1 MNDKE
6 AMPLT
11 IFISTPLESEHVERI
26 RSVAPERVSVIYE
39 ADLFPPTRYIA
50 DHHGKDGSYRSPEQE
65 HRWRENIARADIFWD
80 FPPKSADE
88 TGGIDLARN
97 VKWVQTTS
105 SGVGQLV
112 VNLGLQ
118 HSDVIVTTASGV
130 HAGPLAEFF
139 MLGVLMHFK
148 RLSHLK
154 SEQNAHHWKRYCGDD
169 LSGKVLAIVGA
180 GRVGRHI
187 AEVGRCFE
195 MRVIAS
201 DVELAP
207 DRAAEL
213 GFEKIFPNTGLH
225 QMLAEADVV
234 VLSVPHTPDT
244 ERMIDAHAFGAM
256 KEGVVFVNIARGQV
270 VDEHALIEAMRS
282 GRIGFAV
289 LDVFAIEPLPQDSP
303 IWDMPNIIVSPHS
316 ASTVASENAK
326 ITDIFCHNL
335 RCYLDGCIDKM
346 KNVLDKSKM
355 Y

>member
-1 MNDKE
+1 MHKE
-6 AMPLT
+6 AIPLT
-11 IFISTPLESEHVERI
+11 IFISTPLESEHVEQI
-26 RSVAPERVSVIYE
+26 RSVAPDRLNVICE
-39 ADLFPPTRYIA
+39 TDLLPPTRYTA
-50 DHHGKDGSYRSPEQE
+50 DHHGKGGFYRSPEQE
-65 HRWRENIARADIFWD
+65 HRWRENIARTDIFWD
-80 FPPKSADE
+80 FPPKSADG
-88 TGGIDLARN
+88 TGGIDLALN

-118 HSDVIVTTASGV
+118 HKDIIVTTASGV

-139 MLGVLMHFK
+139 LLGVLMHFK

-154 SEQNAHHWKRYCGDD
+154 SEQKTHHWERYCGDD
-169 LSGKVLAIVGA
+169 LNGKVLAIVGA

-187 AEVGRCFE
+187 AEVGRCLG
-195 MRVIAS
+195 MRVIAL
-201 DVELAP
+201 DLELAP

-213 GFEKIFPNTGLH
+213 GFEEIFPSTGLH
-225 QMLAEADVV
+225 QMLAQADVV

-244 ERMIDAHAFGAM
+244 ERLIDAQAFGAM

-270 VDEHALIEAMRS
+270 VDEPALIEALQS
-282 GRIGFAV
+282 GRIGFAA

-303 IWDMPNIIVSPHS
+303 LWDMPNVLVSPHS

-335 RCYLDGCIDKM
+335 RCYLDDRIDEM